1 MVARGSHICE
11 FDNKMKPEVE
21 FQPIV
26 QRAAPTAYYS
36 SNDIVSRLYTKLDSR
51 ATSFEVFALPKLSL
65 LYVKLL
71 SVE

>member
-1 MVARGSHICE
+1 MNYLEDRW
-11 FDNKMKPEVE
+11 NKSCS
-21 FQPIV
+21 QPIV

>member
-1 MVARGSHICE
+1 MRFQICS
-11 FDNKMKPEVE
+11 
-21 FQPIV
+21 QPIV

-71 SVE
+71 NKV